1 MTAEEEI
8 VFVLTGASAVAARI
22 GDRVGPAPL
31 PAKAGLPA
39 VTYQR
44 ISTRRPESHRGDS
57 GLAIARF
64 QLNAIATTY
73 PVAKAIAGDVRQAL
87 DATHRARFLDERQIA
102 HPEERLQ
109 TIAIDVEWHQDE
121 P

>member
-8 VFVLTGASAVAARI
+8 VRALTTDSAVAARV
-22 GDRVGPAPL
+22 GDRAGPAPL
-31 PAKAGLPA
+31 PAKAALPA

-44 ISTRRPESHRGDS
+44 ISTRRPDSHGGDA

-64 QLNAIATTY
+64 QVNAIATAY
-73 PVAKAIAGDVRQAL
+73 PAAKALAGDVRQAL
-87 DATHRARFLDERQIA
+87 NRAGRARFLDERQIA
-102 HPEERLQ
+102 HPDERLQ
-109 TIAIDVEWHQDE
+109 TIALDVEWHQDE